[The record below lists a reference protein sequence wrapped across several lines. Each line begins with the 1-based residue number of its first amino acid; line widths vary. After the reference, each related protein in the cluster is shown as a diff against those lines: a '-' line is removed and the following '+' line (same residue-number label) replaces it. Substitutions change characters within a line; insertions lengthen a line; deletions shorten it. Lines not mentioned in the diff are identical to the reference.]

1 MYIYLFIIALLFVLS
16 LSRVSK
22 EVSLGVCFLLMLFL
36 CFGYMTGS
44 DWRAY
49 ESEYYDEFTVRMVE
63 PGYMLLSN
71 LFSRVGVNFWV
82 FHTLFKCLFFIVFI
96 QFFSTYVGKRKG
108 RNRPMP
114 VLTKGQAKILVR
126 PHNEFYCGLMLWV
139 ASFGLYM
146 LINCPFRNMIA
157 CTIVIPAFTCL
168 LQKRYVWYYVLVLL
182 AISFHYSALLMLIL
196 PLVKVDNLST
206 RVLVIIYV
214 VVMLVMAIGGSHIIF
229 TLVSRYLPPV
239 LQERI
244 LFYEESAEGRVF
256 SIGLIPRLLCLWGI
270 LTYRTKIVKRYTY
283 GSQVLSFCYFYL
295 IISLVYYA
303 FPVLFRS
310 ALFLAPFYILG
321 IVYVLD
327 SMKLSL
333 KIPAKLVWFAIA
345 LAITFTTVRT
355 STYVPYTNIL
365 YHYVTGKMYD
375 YDYRDKYNPRVS
387 PYYTPEQY

>member
-1 MYIYLFIIALLFVLS
+1 MYIYLLIIVLLFVLS

-22 EVSLGVCFLLMLFL
+22 ELSLGVCFLLMLFL

-71 LFSRVGVNFWV
+71 MFSRMGVNFWV
-82 FHTLFKCLFFIVFI
+82 FHILFKCLFFMVFI
-96 QFFSTYVGKRKG
+96 QFFSSYVGKRKG
-108 RNRPMP
+108 KVRPTP
-114 VLTKGQAKILVR
+114 VVSKGSARILVR

-146 LINCPFRNMIA
+146 LINCPFRNVIA
-157 CTIVIPAFTCL
+157 CTFVIPAFTCL

-182 AISFHYSALLMLIL
+182 AISFHYSALLMLFL
-196 PLVKVDNLST
+196 PLVKIDKLST

-270 LTYRTKIVKRYTY
+270 LTYRTKIVRRYKY

-365 YHYVTGKMYD
+365 YHVVTGKMYD
-375 YDYRDKYNPRVS
+375 YDFRDKYNPRVS